1 MDNVMKPDK
10 AARNR
15 MEDIPALLAGTLM
28 ISFAIVLLRQS
39 GALTGGT
46 AGLAFLIH
54 YATHI
59 SFGPVFFVINLPF
72 YWLSIRRMGMSFTLK
87 TFCAVALVAVFSD
100 FHGRFIH
107 TGHLSPFYAMLTGNI
122 IMGTGLI
129 ILFRHRASVG
139 GVNILALYLQDR
151 SGFSA
156 GKFQMAADVSIM
168 AASLFVVSLP
178 VMVASVAGAIILNLI
193 IVVGHRPQAGI
204 PAAGARGGAS

>member
-1 MDNVMKPDK
+1 MNNVMKPDK
-10 AARNR
+10 TARNC
-15 MEDIPALLAGTLM
+15 MENIFALLAGTMM
-28 ISFAIVLLRQS
+28 ISYAIVLLRQS

-72 YWLSIRRMGMSFTLK
+72 YWLSIHRMGMSFTLK

-107 TGHLSPFYAMLTGNI
+107 TVHLSPFYAMLTGNI
-122 IMGTGLI
+122 IMGTGFI
-129 ILFRHRASVG
+129 ILFRYKASLG
-139 GVNILALYLQDR
+139 GVNILALYLQGR
-151 SGFSA
+151 NVISA
-156 GKFQMAADVSIM
+156 GKFQMIADVIIM
-168 AASLFVVSLP
+168 SASLAVVSLP
-178 VMVASVAGAIILNLI
+178 VMVASVAGALILNLI

-204 PAAGARGGAS
+204 RSDLARDGTS